1 MSIASLLESDREDQA
16 KIYGIVTGIVTNNK
30 DPEKMGRVKV
40 KIPRFS
46 DTDESNWARVGT
58 LMAGNNKG
66 TFYLPDVN
74 DEVLVAFELGDIN
87 MPYVIGS
94 LWNGKDTPPETNA
107 NGENNIKLIKS
118 RSGHL
123 IRLNDKS
130 GSEKIEIIDK
140 SGKNSIEID
149 TAKNSITI
157 NSGKDI
163 TLSAKGKITIDAA
176 TVEIKA
182 SGSGKFQANGSL
194 DLKASGTTNVKGG
207 MVNIN

>member
-1 MSIASLLESDREDQA
+1 MSIAGLLENDREEQA
-16 KIYGIVTGIVTNNK
+16 KIYGVVTGIVTNNK

-40 KIPRFS
+40 KIPRLS

-74 DEVLVAFELGDIN
+74 DEVLVVFELGDVN
-87 MPYVIGS
+87 TPYVIGS
-94 LWNGKDTPPETNA
+94 LWNGKDAPPA
-107 NGENNIKLIKS
+107 NNSDGKNNLKLIKS

-130 GSEKIEIIDK
+130 GNEKIEIIDK
-140 SGKNSIEID
+140 SGKNSIKID
-149 TAKNSITI
+149 TASNSITI
-157 NSGKDI
+157 SSGKDI
-163 TLSAKGKITIDAA
+163 SLSAKGKVTIEA
-176 TVEIKA
+176 TNVEIKA
-182 SGSGKFQANGSL
+182 SGSGKFQASASL